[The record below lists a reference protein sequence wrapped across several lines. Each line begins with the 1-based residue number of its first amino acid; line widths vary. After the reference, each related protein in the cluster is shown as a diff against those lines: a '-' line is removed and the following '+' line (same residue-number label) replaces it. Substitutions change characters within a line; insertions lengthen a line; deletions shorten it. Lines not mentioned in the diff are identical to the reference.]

1 MEDLRL
7 SLLQGD
13 RAQQAEALDRLHRLG
28 RDGDAEAA
36 LMLAGL
42 RASGLW
48 IERDWDAALGHL
60 QRAAEL
66 GADAAQRQLALLGAG
81 SSIERHGTI
90 DVAALFAVPPR
101 IPVCERPRIR
111 RCDGF
116 MTPAQCDWIVA
127 LAQGRLQRATTRTG
141 YAGAGAVTPGR
152 TNSAFDF
159 SPFDMDCIVALLRE
173 RIAALLNM
181 PVAAMEPPQ
190 LLHYAPGQ
198 AFAPHV
204 DTLPPA
210 DQASG
215 DRIATFL
222 VYLNDGFEGGETW
235 FLKPDLKL
243 KAGKGGALYFANV
256 DTAGRPDP
264 DTIHAGLAPAR
275 GEKWLFS
282 QWIRDRTYRG

>member
-1 MEDLRL
+1 MDDLRA
-7 SLLQGD
+7 LLLEGD
-13 RAQQAEALDRLHRLG
+13 PAQQAAAVDRLHRLG
-28 RDGDAEAA
+28 REGSAEAETT
-36 LMLAGL
+36 LAGL
-42 RASGLW
+42 RASGFW
-48 IERDWDAALGHL
+48 MERNWDVALGHL
-60 QRAAEL
+60 RRAAEL
-66 GADAAQRQLALLGAG
+66 GSDAAERQLALLEGAG
-81 SSIERHGTI
+81 SRAAN
-90 DVAALFAVPPR
+90 DVAALFSVPPR

-111 RCDGF
+111 RSDGF
-116 MTPAQCDWIVA
+116 MTTEQCDWIVA
-127 LAQGRLQRATTRTG
+127 LAKGRLQRATTRTG

-159 SPFDMDCIVALLRE
+159 TPFDIDCVVALLRE

-198 AFAPHV
+198 SFAPHV

-210 DQASG
+210 DQMSG

-222 VYLNDGFEGGETW
+222 VYLNDGFDGGETW
-235 FLKPDLKL
+235 FLKPGLKL
-243 KAGKGGALYFANV
+243 KPGKGGALYFANV

-264 DTIHAGLAPAR
+264 DTVHAGVAPVG